1 MVGDQVQVGQQIG
14 DGEETDD
21 GPLSTY
27 VIDLEAAG
35 SDHRSMALLI
45 ADRRCYVDQQAGDEP
60 IAESADAQGY
70 IDRIQ
75 EHCGQ
80 TSDYLLPDTPLK
92 EAIFRV
98 ILAGGNEPMDAR
110 QISQILGDKWAM
122 TPFPRD
128 VSVRVLGR
136 LLDHS
141 EFYAITKIPEPEPE
155 VPEVIEAIKPP
166 EQPAEASVNGETPFV
181 EPTSEVPVDA
191 ATLTEQPPEE
201 AVAAETP
208 TDEPPEG
215 TAVDAEA
222 SLEEP
227 SAEADVEE
235 SAEEEV
241 SEPADPVEDA
251 GTDAEEDDQAEG

>member
-1 MVGDQVQVGQQIG
+1 MVGDQVQVGQQSG
-14 DGEETDD
+14 DGEEPDD
-21 GPLSTY
+21 KPLSTY
-27 VIDLEAAG
+27 VIDFEAAG
-35 SDHRSMALLI
+35 SDHRSLALLI
-45 ADRRCYVDQQAGDEP
+45 ADRRCFVDKQADDEP
-60 IAESADAQGY
+60 MVESADSQSY

-110 QISQILGDKWAM
+110 QISQILGEKWAM

-128 VSVRVLGR
+128 VSIRVLGR

-141 EFYAITKIPEPEPE
+141 EFYAITKIPEPEIPE
-155 VPEVIEAIKPP
+155 VVKAIKTP
-166 EQPAEASVNGETPFV
+166 EQPAEPSVNGETPFV
-181 EPTSEVPVDA
+181 EPAAEVSVDA
-191 ATLTEQPPEE
+191 GTLTEQPPEE

-215 TAVDAEA
+215 TAIDAEA
-222 SLEEP
+222 SSEEP
-227 SAEADVEE
+227 SAEADVED

-251 GTDAEEDDQAEG
+251 GTDAEEDNQPEG